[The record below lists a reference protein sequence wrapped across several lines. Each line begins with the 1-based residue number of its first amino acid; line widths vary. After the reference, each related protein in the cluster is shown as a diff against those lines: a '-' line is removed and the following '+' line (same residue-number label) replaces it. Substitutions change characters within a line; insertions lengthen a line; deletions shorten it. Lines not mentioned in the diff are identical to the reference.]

1 MESWSLHRRA
11 LLIAAAGAL
20 SIALPAAAHDY
31 RVGELTIDHPWARAT
46 VPGQKGGGAF
56 LKIMNRGSA
65 ADRLVFA
72 AAPADRVGSTEM
84 HSMRMEGNIMRMR
97 EVAAIDIPAGQT
109 VALEPGGLHIM
120 FMGLKSPL
128 REGEKLPLVLRFE
141 KAGEI
146 TVQVHVEAA
155 ATPAQGAPA
164 KAGGHHQH

>member
-1 MESWSLHRRA
+1 MKSWSLHRRA
-11 LLIAAAGAL
+11 LLIAAGAL
-20 SIALPAAAHDY
+20 SIALPAAAAHDH
-31 RVGELTIDHPWARAT
+31 RLGELTIDHPWARAT

-56 LKIMNRGSA
+56 LKIVNRGSA
-65 ADRLVFA
+65 ADRLLSA
-72 AAPADRVGSTEM
+72 AAPAERVGSTEL

-97 EVAAIDIPAGQT
+97 EVAAIDVPAGQT

-120 FMGLKSPL
+120 FMGLKSAL

-146 TVQVHVEAA
+146 TVQVHVEPA

-164 KAGGHHQH
+164 KPGGHPQH